1 MLQLLVLTKSATGRK
16 TNYMYTHIYLDLKK
30 TVICEMNYLAQTVRL
45 IWHVLTQREVVL
57 FVGKDIGKDT
67 CMYAK
72 HSRMHG
78 LLFFAT

>member
-1 MLQLLVLTKSATGRK
+1 
-16 TNYMYTHIYLDLKK
+16 MYTYIFRPEENCYMWDELFSTDC
-30 TVICEMNYLAQTVRL
+30 TSYLAY
-45 IWHVLTQREVVL
+45 VLTQREVVL

-78 LLFFAT
+78 LDYYSLLHDVHEILLTT